1 MTDGRSPSSA
11 SFLQRTFVVKRPVA
25 IQREPLSHT
34 VRSRVCLHAPAHQT
48 SRSKFPHVATAPG
61 SAVSHRLSRT
71 ASINRFKTNKQKKK
85 SPRDFAFK
93 RERASPKHVLSQ
105 NLFMF
110 CSKSTGGTIAIQ
122 RLVRKLASLCDQVK
136 FMKCAKRSAVL
147 QISMAPKHA
156 PHHRYKPRANVF
168 CHLLFKK

>member
-34 VRSRVCLHAPAHQT
+34 VRSQT

-71 ASINRFKTNKQKKK
+71 ASINRFKTNKKKNK